1 VSLEAAGPEYM
12 PRVEALRLGQDD
24 RGYGWIIFA
33 GTMLV
38 LLGCANFIE
47 GIAAISNS
55 HFFVTRTNYVFG
67 DLDSYGWVLLLNGLV
82 QAAAGLGVFLKNQ
95 NARSLGVLLAGINA
109 LVQLLFIPAYSYWS
123 LALFAVD
130 VLVIYGLVVHGG
142 RTFRPA

>member
-1 VSLEAAGPEYM
+1 MSLEATGAEVT
-12 PRVEALRLGQDD
+12 RAEVLRFGEDD
-24 RGYGWIIFA
+24 RGYGWVIFA

-38 LLGCANFIE
+38 VLGCTNFIE

-55 HFFVTRTNYVFG
+55 DFFVTRAHYVFG
-67 DLDSYGWVLLLNGLV
+67 DLDSYGWVLLVNGFV
-82 QAAAGLGVFLKNQ
+82 QAAAGLGVFLKDPT
-95 NARSLGVLLAGINA
+95 ARWLGVLLAGFNA

-142 RTFRPA
+142 RAFRPV